1 MLDGYEYRRN
11 LEPLGLVNFSGG
23 AKGGS
28 SQVPYARHVDRY
40 VLSPTVRRL
49 VNPDARPALTLQVIT
64 IGMAHPA
71 LTFTGWSDVE
81 LSDGSIQRGAISEN
95 VVGNNTLVLHAQ
107 AFKACEVS
115 NTGGR
120 GTLSLRLLADGDTVY
135 EHSVAYPAV
144 TIHYP

>member
-1 MLDGYEYRRN
+1 M
-11 LEPLGLVNFSGG
+11 
-23 AKGGS
+23 AAGS
-28 SQVPYARHVDRY
+28 SRPRARASCGAPTYFRQLHDR
-40 VLSPTVRRL
+40 LKPGGK
-49 VNPDARPALTLQVIT
+49 AALQVIT